1 MAASSQSASESERGD
16 PGAVV
21 VVLSTAPND
30 EIATRLATALVD
42 ARLAACVNI
51 VPGVR
56 SIYRW
61 QGKVSTDAELLLV
74 IKTTAARRAEVVAS
88 IQQHHVYECPEAIAF
103 EVVGGAERYLG
114 WVREM
119 TS

>member
-1 MAASSQSASESERGD
+1 MATSSESTSRTEPVPGD
-16 PGAVV
+16 RVLLL
-21 VVLSTAPND
+21 LSTAPND
-30 EIATRLATALVD
+30 EVATRLASALVEG
-42 ARLAACVNI
+42 RLAACVNI

-74 IKTTAARRAEVVAS
+74 IKTTAARKAELLAA

-103 EVVGGAERYLG
+103 EVAGGAERYLG

>member
-1 MAASSQSASESERGD
+1 MAASSGSASGPTRTVE
-16 PGAVV
+16 PVV
-21 VVLSTAPND
+21 VMLSTAPND
-30 EIATRLATALVD
+30 EVATRLATTLVEG
-42 ARLAACVNI
+42 RLAACVNI

-61 QGKVSTDAELLLV
+61 QGRLCTDGELLLV

-103 EVVGGAERYLG
+103 EVAGGAERYLG